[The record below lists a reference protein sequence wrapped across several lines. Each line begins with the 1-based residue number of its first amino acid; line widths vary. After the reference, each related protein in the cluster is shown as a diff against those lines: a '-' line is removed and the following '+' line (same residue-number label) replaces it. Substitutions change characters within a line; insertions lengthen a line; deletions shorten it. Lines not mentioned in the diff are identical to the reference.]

1 MCVCVCVCRFFS
13 AGLKPKASA
22 CDGRCELTP
31 IRRGNKK
38 SSCFWDKAIC
48 YHSHPH
54 RLDNGKVPR
63 RRRRYKYMGGWWCVG
78 QWRKKESRDAT
89 RQARKE
95 THLVHGRQT
104 DTLVR
109 DPPPSSSPPSIAS
122 CPPFA
127 LLPFAQASPLLF
139 QDQPLLGI
147 GGGGGRIDN
156 QTFPKISERTLWT
169 LLGTVGALLA
179 AGPGGVGARGPR

>member
-1 MCVCVCVCRFFS
+1 MCFSSAQRLSCMLLVWLVWVNQVCVCVCVCVCRFFP

-89 RQARKE
+89 RQAR
-95 THLVHGRQT
+95 TGNSPRTWPPNRHL
-104 DTLVR
+104 
-109 DPPPSSSPPSIAS
+109 
-122 CPPFA
+122 
-127 LLPFAQASPLLF
+127 
-139 QDQPLLGI
+139 
-147 GGGGGRIDN
+147 
-156 QTFPKISERTLWT
+156 
-169 LLGTVGALLA
+169 
-179 AGPGGVGARGPR
+179 GARPATVLVAAVNRILPSVCLASVCSGFSSFSGPS